1 MYQKIVL
8 HVKLENNTSEAELNA
23 LLSDAVYS
31 YGGEIVEIEDYQE
44 SCYSEKDFSKIT
56 GGSLCGIGHPMKLT

>member
-44 SCYSEKDFSKIT
+44 SCYSEKDF
-56 GGSLCGIGHPMKLT
+56 

>member
-31 YGGEIVEIEDYQE
+31 YGEIVEIEDYQE
-44 SCYSEKDFSKIT
+44 SCYSEKDF
-56 GGSLCGIGHPMKLT
+56 